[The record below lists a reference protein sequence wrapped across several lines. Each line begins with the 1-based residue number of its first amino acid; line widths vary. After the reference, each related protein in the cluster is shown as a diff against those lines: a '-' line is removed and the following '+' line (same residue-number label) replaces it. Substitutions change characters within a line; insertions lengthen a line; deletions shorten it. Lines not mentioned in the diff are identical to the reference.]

1 MNIFEALECV
11 RAGYAVRHADW
22 PAGTSLQ
29 LRHGYPALIEEA
41 AHCSDVTTLS
51 HLHERIPPAQLESTH
66 WETVAVDGVCA
77 TAVRFDAQHPR
88 DEAPCEAYPGL
99 EKMPAAGRA
108 VTAKQHVEDIEQM
121 VQEQLR
127 ARGTCTQG
135 GRCVY
140 CRKRECVCKQQLRD
154 ALLRADATL
163 NKRASVG
170 DTAQIFNEALKTPKC
185 VACAQP
191 LMTDAL
197 GRCALCGARADHD
210 ISMTSRVMHIEAEL
224 ADAEKHPELLQLI
237 NRLYR
242 KHGASIAID
251 NLARAM
257 AGGQRVPAQIVYGP
271 GGRQRA
277 RAGAQHTCLDQ
288 AGDVVGLAALGRAG
302 TPYPEAPHVFDDTRL
317 DAARRQLD
325 GIRHIIDGLG
335 YKAPE
340 QHESERLR
348 IAVAIEQLQKTFM
361 L

>member
-41 AHCSDVTTLS
+41 AHCSGVTTLS

-66 WETVAVDGVCA
+66 WETVAVDGIS
-77 TAVRFDAQHPR
+77 VREVTFSETSRPLNEAILRCDNCGGAITGAS
-88 DEAPCEAYPGL
+88 APCPFCGE
-99 EKMPAAGRA
+99 
-108 VTAKQHVEDIEQM
+108 
-121 VQEQLR
+121 
-127 ARGTCTQG
+127 
-135 GRCVY
+135 
-140 CRKRECVCKQQLRD
+140 
-154 ALLRADATL
+154 
-163 NKRASVG
+163 RASRENSN
-170 DTAQIFNEALKTPKC
+170 APE
-185 VACAQP
+185 
-191 LMTDAL
+191 
-197 GRCALCGARADHD
+197 GARVDYD

-302 TPYPEAPHVFDDTRL
+302 TPYPEAPHVFDDTRI
-317 DAARRQLD
+317 DSSRRQLD

>member
-66 WETVAVDGVCA
+66 WETVAVDGISVREVTFSE
-77 TAVRFDAQHPR
+77 TADV
-88 DEAPCEAYPGL
+88 
-99 EKMPAAGRA
+99 
-108 VTAKQHVEDIEQM
+108 
-121 VQEQLR
+121 
-127 ARGTCTQG
+127 GTT
-135 GRCVY
+135 
-140 CRKRECVCKQQLRD
+140 
-154 ALLRADATL
+154 T
-163 NKRASVG
+163 
-170 DTAQIFNEALKTPKC
+170 QIFNEALKIQRC
-185 VACAQP
+185 VFCTQQ
-191 LMTDAL
+191 LMTDAQ
-197 GRCALCGARADHD
+197 GRCVFCMTHAGHK

-224 ADAEKHPELLQLI
+224 ADAENHPELLQLI

-251 NLARAM
+251 NLARVLT
-257 AGGQRVPAQIVYGP
+257 GGQRVTGQIVYGP
-271 GGRQRA
+271 GGRQRV

-288 AGDVVGLAALGRAG
+288 AGDVVGLAALGRAS
-302 TPYPEAPHVFDDTRL
+302 TPYPEGPHVFDDTHL
-317 DAARRQLD
+317 DSGRRQLD